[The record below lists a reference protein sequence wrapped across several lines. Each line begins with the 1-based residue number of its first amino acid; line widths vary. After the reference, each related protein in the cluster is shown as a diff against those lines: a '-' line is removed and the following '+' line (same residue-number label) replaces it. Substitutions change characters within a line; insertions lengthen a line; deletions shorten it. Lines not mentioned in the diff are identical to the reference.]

1 VRILLEGRVELSLDR
16 LLAITANEL
25 SAQGIRIE
33 PALLAE
39 LRDFITERTRNYFR
53 ENGHGAE
60 IINAAMAS
68 SWSTLPDLNARLEAL
83 TGFLGQEVGLSLA
96 AANKRIGNILRKAE
110 ARHGANINPELL
122 NQMEE
127 KDLFKQINQAGNE
140 LVTLLQQGDYAAGL
154 QILSRLRPAVDRFF
168 DAVMV
173 MDEDPGL
180 RNNRLALLGRL
191 KSQFDQIAD
200 LSVLA

>member
-1 VRILLEGRVELSLDR
+1 VELSLDR

-33 PALLAE
+33 PALLVE
-39 LRDFITERTRNYFR
+39 LRDFIAERTRNYFR
-53 ENGHGAE
+53 EDGHNAE
-60 IINAAMAS
+60 LINAAMAS
-68 SWSTLPDLNARLEAL
+68 AWTTLPDLYARLEAL
-83 TGFLGQEVGLSLA
+83 TGFLGQEAGVSLA

-110 ARHGANINPELL
+110 VGVGGAIRQELL
-122 NQMEE
+122 AAAEEQELFQQME
-127 KDLFKQINQAGNE
+127 QAGSE
-140 LVTLLQQGDYAAGL
+140 LRPLLQAGDYAAGL
-154 QILSRLRPAVDRFF
+154 QLLSHLRPVVDRFF

-180 RNNRLALLGRL
+180 RANRLSLLGRL
-191 KSQFDQIAD
+191 KNQFDQIAD

>member
-1 VRILLEGRVELSLDR
+1 
-16 LLAITANEL
+16 
-25 SAQGIRIE
+25 
-33 PALLAE
+33 
-39 LRDFITERTRNYFR
+39 
-53 ENGHGAE
+53 
-60 IINAAMAS
+60 
-68 SWSTLPDLNARLEAL
+68 
-83 TGFLGQEVGLSLA
+83 
-96 AANKRIGNILRKAE
+96 
-110 ARHGANINPELL
+110 
-122 NQMEE
+122 MEE